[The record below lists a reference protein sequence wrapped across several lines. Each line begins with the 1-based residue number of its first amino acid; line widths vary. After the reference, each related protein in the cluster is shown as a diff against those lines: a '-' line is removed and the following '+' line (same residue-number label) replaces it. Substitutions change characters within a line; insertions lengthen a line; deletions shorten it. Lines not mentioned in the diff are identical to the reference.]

1 MQYLLSLNQ
10 FLLDWC
16 IGLVVFG
23 ADWGCDV
30 MHMNVEHTS
39 PLIVNDL

>member
-1 MQYLLSLNQ
+1 MQYLL
-10 FLLDWC
+10 DWG

-23 ADWGCDV
+23 IDWGCDV